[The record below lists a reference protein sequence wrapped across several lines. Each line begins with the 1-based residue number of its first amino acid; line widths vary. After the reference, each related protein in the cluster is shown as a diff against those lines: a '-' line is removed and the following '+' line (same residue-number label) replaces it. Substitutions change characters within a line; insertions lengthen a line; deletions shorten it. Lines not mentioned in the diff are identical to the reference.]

1 MRKNVQKKMRAA
13 GFQSLMMTGK
23 HNVKIRY
30 GTVRSTFTANTD
42 REPGKERVS
51 TTVYV

>member
-1 MRKNVQKKMRAA
+1 MRKNVQRGMRAA
-13 GFQSLMMTGK
+13 GFRAIMMTGK
-23 HNVKIRY
+23 HNVKISY